1 MEKEAEKSGS
11 TKTGARV
18 GKFAVIGI
26 VLTLFNFAI
35 YTSLARLV
43 FKDNSWLW
51 VASAISYT
59 ASALLA
65 YVLHSKITW
74 KERPITKRGVAMFF
88 LWNGLQS
95 AHLLL
100 YYRKKSSVFIT
111 EKE

>member
-65 YVLHSKITW
+65 
-74 KERPITKRGVAMFF
+74 RPYFT
-88 LWNGLQS
+88 
-95 AHLLL
+95 
-100 YYRKKSSVFIT
+100 
-111 EKE
+111 